1 MSSYKRYTYL
11 GFLFCISIYILS
23 FFIPFNNKKCKYHL
37 AVFDNYTI
45 RSHCP
50 RQLSWTPKARA
61 VKFTCMY
68 LVKGFMDITIKL
80 ISHYFEN
87 SFLRFQLFLLYGHND
102 NVLELELLTLGQYIL
117 QFIQR
122 ASCIPQQCIHVLFF
136 TIMYQ
141 INKKIW
147 RFDTFCSI

>member
-1 MSSYKRYTYL
+1 MGIVQFLLSNKCSQWLSMTIPIVSHNFKITVNYNVSSYKRYTYL

-61 VKFTCMY
+61 VKFICMY

-102 NVLELELLTLGQYIL
+102 NVLELELLTLGQ
-117 QFIQR
+117 
-122 ASCIPQQCIHVLFF
+122 
-136 TIMYQ
+136 
-141 INKKIW
+141 
-147 RFDTFCSI
+147 

>member
-1 MSSYKRYTYL
+1 MGFFFTNKRTKDTSDYNFVPFLFQGVNGHCPISLIKQMFTMVIYDNSNSQSQFKNYSQLSSYKRYTYL

-23 FFIPFNNKKCKYHL
+23 LFIPFNNKKCKYHL

-61 VKFTCMY
+61 VKFICMY

-80 ISHYFEN
+80 ISHYF
-87 SFLRFQLFLLYGHND
+87 
-102 NVLELELLTLGQYIL
+102 
-117 QFIQR
+117 
-122 ASCIPQQCIHVLFF
+122 
-136 TIMYQ
+136 
-141 INKKIW
+141 KKV
-147 RFDTFCSI
+147 F